1 MKTRIACYFDVPRP
15 DNRQDDIN
23 WVDVRA
29 RTHRSISPSTIT
41 LDRFVSHPIIA
52 QRRRPTDILP
62 PLRPSQIDMK
72 HTDMKNDVKRK
83 VAAKTGVPMW
93 RLSMRLGPFQ
103 EVYMFDKGAK
113 NGIMPRTFGLTEAV
127 YRPDLIGN
135 ARFDATYFGGFNED
149 FPEEEPNPLADGW
162 KQTWDGPNGVKEAL
176 KQYEPRKKPT
186 AGAPFKHHDHVSK
199 K

>member
-1 MKTRIACYFDVPRP
+1 
-15 DNRQDDIN
+15 
-23 WVDVRA
+23 
-29 RTHRSISPSTIT
+29 
-41 LDRFVSHPIIA
+41 
-52 QRRRPTDILP
+52 
-62 PLRPSQIDMK
+62 MK

-135 ARFDATYFGGFNED
+135 ASFDATYFGGFNED